1 MERGVPDVFI
11 AMQRCDR
18 GVEPILGKLLAAAN
32 DLWRIAP
39 PEVQRFSAAVATS
52 REGYRSP
59 RSGRADQRVLRISV
73 CLSLC
78 LISNCEEHLR
88 TIAPQAS

>member
-39 PEVQRFSAAVATS
+39 PEVQAIFCR
-52 REGYRSP
+52 RRHQP
-59 RSGRADQRVLRISV
+59 RRLPLAKIRPGD
-73 CLSLC
+73 LS
-78 LISNCEEHLR
+78 
-88 TIAPQAS
+88 